1 MATITAV
8 TMPKWGIE
16 MTEGAI
22 IAWSVSVGQAVERG
36 APLLDVETAKI
47 VNAVDAP
54 GDGVLRRV
62 LAEAGE
68 TLPVGALLGVIAAGS
83 TSEED
88 ISRFVDH
95 FTAAVVSFEPVEPV
109 ERVEPIVDRMSDS
122 EGRASPIARRLAERF
137 GVDLAQIQ
145 GTGRNGRIS
154 SEDVEAF
161 VARRELPATGSANT
175 LTPQADSANA
185 PVLVPMSARRL
196 TIARRLVEAKQQ
208 IPHYRL
214 EIDLD
219 AGALLA
225 RRQQFLDRSE
235 RVSLNDLIVRATA
248 LALAQHPLINSQ
260 LDGDKL
266 LQFPHADVAVAIAT
280 DSGLITP
287 IVRCADLK
295 TVEQIAVESREL
307 ADRARRTRLTREEIT
322 GGTFTVSNLGMYGI
336 ARFDAI
342 INPPQ
347 VAILAVGA
355 LGDRVVPAGSGF
367 AAAKAL
373 TLTLSAD
380 HRVVDGAV
388 AAAFLATLNGLLLAA
403 ASL

>member
-22 IAWSVSVGQAVERG
+22 TAWSVSVGQAVEKG

-54 GDGVLRRV
+54 GGGVLRRV

-68 TLPVGALLGVIAAGS
+68 TLPVGALLGVIAAAS

-95 FTAAVVSFEPVEPV
+95 FTAAVVSFEPVAPV
-109 ERVEPIVDRMSDS
+109 ALVVDRVADS
-122 EGRASPIARRLAERF
+122 EGRVSPIARRLAERL

-161 VARRELPATGSANT
+161 VARRELPATGSANA
-175 LTPQADSANA
+175 LTPRPDSANA
-185 PVLVPMSARRL
+185 PVRVPMSARRL

-214 EIDLD
+214 EITLD

-225 RRQQFLDRSE
+225 RRQQYVDRSE

-260 LDGDKL
+260 LDGDEL
-266 LQFPHADVAVAIAT
+266 LQFPHADVAIAIAT

-307 ADRARRTRLTREEIT
+307 ADRARRARLTREEIT

-367 AAAKAL
+367 TAAKVMN
-373 TLTLSAD
+373 LTLSAD